1 MTMAKTIYIII
12 TTYYPRHSFGITKE
26 VSTKA
31 FSDKQT
37 AEEYFRNSIV
47 EKVEKFGFD
56 KNEIYLPLKASYYNI
71 RENFRDEALDDWF
84 EIQIFETTLD

>member
-1 MTMAKTIYIII
+1 MAKTIYIII
-12 TTYYPRHSFGITKE
+12 KNYYRRHSFGITKE

-37 AEEYFRNSIV
+37 AKEYFPNSIV

-56 KNEIYLPLKASYYNI
+56 KNEIYLPLEASYYNL

-84 EIQIFETTLD
+84 EIEIFETILD

>member
-1 MTMAKTIYIII
+1 MAKTIYTII
-12 TTYYPRHSFGITKE
+12 TTYYPRCSFGITKE

-47 EKVEKFGFD
+47 EKVEKFGYD
-56 KNEIYLPLKASYYNI
+56 KNEIYLPLETSYYNI

-84 EIQIFETTLD
+84 EIQIFETILD

>member
-37 AEEYFRNSIV
+37 AKEYFLNSIV

-56 KNEIYLPLKASYYNI
+56 KNEIYLPLEASYYNL

-84 EIQIFETTLD
+84 EIEIFETIVQ

>member
-1 MTMAKTIYIII
+1 MDKTIYTII
-12 TTYYPRHSFGITKE
+12 TTYYPRRSFGITKE

-47 EKVEKFGFD
+47 EKVEKFGYD
-56 KNEIYLPLKASYYNI
+56 KNEIYLPLETSYYNL

-84 EIQIFETTLD
+84 EMQIFETILD